1 MTQMCDIFLRSLFP
15 SILLSF
21 CPTLSTFVAVVV
33 LGVNLQP
40 VQNDA
45 THNEYFERGVESYQ
59 SARYTEAIEELE
71 QAVRLDP
78 GNEWTTYYLIR
89 AYLGSRDRPSAEKL
103 VKGLIREKPYF
114 SRGFF
119 LLGYIYFDTHQW
131 TLAAENLQ
139 TAVGMEPNFWE
150 SRMFLGST
158 YVLLSRLT
166 EAEKELR
173 VAVNLNPQN
182 PETHY
187 YMGRL
192 HFTKNMFPE
201 ALQEFSRMLELDP
214 ASIKGYNNLG
224 LTRLALGE
232 PDTARTNFQDAIRLG
247 EKSGAPS
254 EWPYINLGKMEYEK
268 GKAETACRL
277 FSQAVEINPQND
289 VSHFWLGKCLLM
301 MGRTEQARDC
311 LQKAVGIYP
320 KSSEYYYLLANIYRK
335 LGHDTAAQ
343 MALDRYLKLRNSK
356 KQ

>member
-1 MTQMCDIFLRSLFP
+1 MCDIFLRSLFAP
-15 SILLSF
+15 ILLSL
-21 CPTLSTFVAVVV
+21 CPTLSTFVAVVAP
-33 LGVNLQP
+33 GVSLQAA
-40 VQNDA
+40 QNDA
-45 THNEYFERGVESYQ
+45 THNEHYQRGVENYHSG
-59 SARYTEAIEELE
+59 RYTEAIEELE

-78 GNEWTTYYLIR
+78 RNEWTTYYLIR
-89 AYLGSRDRPSAEKL
+89 AYLANKDRLSAENL
-103 VKGLIREKPYF
+103 ASGLIRQNPTF
-114 SRGFF
+114 ARGFF

-139 TAVGMEPNFWE
+139 TAVRMEPNFWE

-158 YVLLSRLT
+158 YVLLGRLT
-166 EAEKELR
+166 EAEEELR
-173 VAVNLNPQN
+173 VAVNLNPQS

-187 YMGRL
+187 YIGRL

-214 ASIKGYNNLG
+214 LSVKAYNNLG
-224 LTRLALGE
+224 LTRLALDQAE
-232 PDTARTNFQDAIRLG
+232 AAKTNFQEAIRLG
-247 EKSGAPS
+247 EKSGTPS

-289 VSHFWLGKCLLM
+289 VSHFWLGKCLLR
-301 MGRTEQARDC
+301 MGQTEQARDC
-311 LQKAVGIYP
+311 LEKAVGIYP

-335 LGHDTAAQ
+335 LGRETAAQ
-343 MALDRYLKLRNSK
+343 VALERYLKLRNNK